1 MTFDVEVG
9 TTEEVNPLFPSSV
22 AEPDEPTTA
31 VKPRVKDAIGTDPA
45 FNSWV
50 KGGCVLYVSDTACL
64 STLSRVRSA
73 APSSRQP
80 IHILFLVLYI
90 IEKRPIC

>member
-9 TTEEVNPLFPSSV
+9 TTEEVNPLARSV

-31 VKPRVKDAIGTDPA
+31 VKPRVKDAIGKDPA

-80 IHILFLVLYI
+80 ITYYS
-90 IEKRPIC
+90 